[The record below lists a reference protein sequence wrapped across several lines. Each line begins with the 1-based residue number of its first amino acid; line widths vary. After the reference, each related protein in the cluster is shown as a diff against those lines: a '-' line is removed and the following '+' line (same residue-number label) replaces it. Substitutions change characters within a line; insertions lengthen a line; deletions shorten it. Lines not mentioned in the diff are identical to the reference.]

1 MNMLLSLG
9 SKVRFLPI
17 SKIPILILFILG
29 VLPGQAFAQLSCNS
43 TFSGEVGDG
52 NDIFYN
58 KPVEISI
65 NIGAGEIENG
75 TYLDIYQL
83 AFGPDCQPF
92 GGISDCASQ
101 GNNVVF
107 NGITSTDCT
116 DENGALV
123 DFTVTPDP
131 GPAGPPAEVYNFT
144 PNNAI
149 RNFEPGEGRPN
160 SCSIS
165 FSVTVISLVNEDPPP
180 PISNSRLYE
189 AIGWKLENGL
199 CENGQSTGQDI
210 NYSFDV
216 SIPKIDIE
224 KSTNGED
231 ADTPTGPYIPLGD
244 AVEWIYTVTN
254 TGNVPLDNIVVTDDL
269 LGTIGGCPSTSLES
283 GESMDC
289 TTPDGVATLGQYVN
303 ESDVIGRYIT
313 DFPATG
319 DGVDVTDEDPS
330 HYFGIDPSIV
340 MKKYISIDNG
350 ATYADANVAPF
361 PTAVAPSGA
370 LYRITV
376 ENTGLEDLE
385 NVVVTD
391 PTLGLT
397 YNVGSLLAGQ
407 TIVLDEGT
415 VPAIPELSVEE
426 VCSAP
431 GTFLNTASVNG
442 NAVDLPDATVSD
454 DDPATMVCIDPSITS
469 PCNFR
474 MVSEKTVISEASYEA
489 CEILVLGPDF
499 IAADGSTVSVSSG
512 WEIDFMLGFLIEQ
525 GATLKATVCGQSLCV
540 TSDSPMPYGC
550 HSCVDQICDRD
561 RFCCYDEF
569 DQVCLDMVDTICG
582 LVCE

>member
-149 RNFEPGEGRPN
+149 RNFEPGEGTPN

-330 HYFGIDPSIV
+330 HYFGIDPSI
-340 MKKYISIDNG
+340 
-350 ATYADANVAPF
+350 
-361 PTAVAPSGA
+361 
-370 LYRITV
+370 
-376 ENTGLEDLE
+376 
-385 NVVVTD
+385 
-391 PTLGLT
+391 
-397 YNVGSLLAGQ
+397 
-407 TIVLDEGT
+407 
-415 VPAIPELSVEE
+415 
-426 VCSAP
+426 
-431 GTFLNTASVNG
+431 
-442 NAVDLPDATVSD
+442 
-454 DDPATMVCIDPSITS
+454 TS